1 MCTAMRGATPVK
13 RCTCAASSAFSHG
26 VRGTPGWP
34 NTLNR
39 VPEFPKAQ
47 EGSSISCPFSAAL
60 TAVRSRIWYTS
71 PLSGPGSWTFT
82 PHFPPANV
90 HDHPGCGSEV
100 ELVDVVGGENERRAE
115 QDGLVRSD
123 RERAQLARGELLTL
137 RAVEL
142 ARRDLHR
149 RVRGQEAEVVRLPQH
164 ELLDGAVG
172 DVLLQRVRRA
182 EPGQRDLAA
191 VLGIVQDGRGRRDPD
206 RGRRDDALQ
215 VRVLLEQALGH
226 LGGRGRV
233 VVAVDRRDQLHL
245 RVLLQ
250 LLLHVADPLVLVRG
264 RR

>member
-60 TAVRSRIWYTS
+60 TAVRSRIWCSS
-71 PLSGPGSWTFT
+71 PLSVDPLSPGLRISA
-82 PHFPPANV
+82 PLIGGAEIHN
-90 HDHPGCGSEV
+90 HPVCVSEV

-115 QDGLVRSD
+115 QDGLVGAD
-123 RERAQLARGELLTL
+123 RERAQLARGELLAL

-149 RVRGQEAEVVRLPQH
+149 RVAGQVAEVVRLPQH
-164 ELLDGAVG
+164 DLLDGAVG
-172 DVLLQRVRRA
+172 DVLLQRV
-182 EPGQRDLAA
+182 GST
-191 VLGIVQDGRGRRDPD
+191 
-206 RGRRDDALQ
+206 
-215 VRVLLEQALGH
+215 QAG
-226 LGGRGRV
+226 
-233 VVAVDRRDQLHL
+233 
-245 RVLLQ
+245 
-250 LLLHVADPLVLVRG
+250 
-264 RR
+264 